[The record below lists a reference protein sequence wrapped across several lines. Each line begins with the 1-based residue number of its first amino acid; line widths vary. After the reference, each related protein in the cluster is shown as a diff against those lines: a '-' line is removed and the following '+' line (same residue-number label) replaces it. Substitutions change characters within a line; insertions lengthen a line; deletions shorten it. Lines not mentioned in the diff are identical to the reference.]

1 MPSSHKLQLL
11 RNLDIESRL
20 FRHFLLTDYP
30 YSVYVERERLQ
41 NIQDIADTKITQVR
55 GRVEM
60 LISMM
65 PNEVLDMSVDEF
77 VTKYGGSTAAV
88 KAALLGKK
96 RQGGEPGTV
105 KQKKLR
111 TDNMQKF
118 VPPSV
123 LKKLNA
129 SHPSNIIPSTAAY
142 SREQNGDED
151 EDADTSMFQNSIIL
165 SHTPY
170 LPTTTTSTL
179 FPLTNPSSSTEK
191 SPEKSGKADFRARMG
206 YLDSLL
212 NAVKK

>member
-1 MPSSHKLQLL
+1 
-11 RNLDIESRL
+11 
-20 FRHFLLTDYP
+20 
-30 YSVYVERERLQ
+30 
-41 NIQDIADTKITQVR
+41 
-55 GRVEM
+55 
-60 LISMM
+60 MM

-111 TDNMQKF
+111 TDNMQF

-129 SHPSNIIPSTAAY
+129 SHPSNLIPSTAAY

-179 FPLTNPSSSTEK
+179 FPLTKPSSSSEK